1 MWRERIA
8 ELTNDAEFAEPA
20 DLEMVATAQSQLGG
34 ELPASLVELLLEA
47 NGVSGEYD
55 LGLVWP
61 LARIIEDNLT
71 FRSNPGFA
79 ELYMPFSPLL
89 FFADAGNGD
98 QFAFVQTPRRDDVFI
113 WNHEDDSRTWV
124 AGSLDQYLQWWLDGT
139 LRI

>member
-20 DLEMVATAQSQLGG
+20 DLEMVARAQSQLGG

-61 LARIIEDNLT
+61 LARIIEDNLS
-71 FRSNPGFA
+71 FRSNPDFA

-98 QFAFVQTPRRDDVFI
+98 QFAFVQTPRRDDVFV

-124 AGSLDQYLQWWLDGT
+124 AGSLDEYLQRWLDGT